1 VLRILA
7 GLSLE
12 EGFLMNER
20 RTTISILQRLPLILA
35 VTAASYG
42 LPLQSA
48 HAAIQRGANA
58 GKSVAK
64 PAAATSQRHWHDQR
78 LVRWS

>member
-20 RTTISILQRLPLILA
+20 RTIAILQRLPLILA

-48 HAAIQRGANA
+48 QAATQRGASA

-64 PAAATSQRHWHDQR
+64 PAAATSQRPWHDQR
-78 LVRWS
+78 LVRRS